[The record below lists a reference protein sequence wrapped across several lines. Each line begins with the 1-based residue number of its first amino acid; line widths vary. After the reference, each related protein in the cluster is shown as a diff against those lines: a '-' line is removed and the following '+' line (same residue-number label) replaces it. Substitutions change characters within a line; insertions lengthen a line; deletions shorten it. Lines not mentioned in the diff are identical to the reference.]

1 MSPTSVT
8 VSDVDP
14 AQFRQLLGRFATG
27 VVVVTTQNADGAPAG
42 MTANSLASVS
52 LEPPLVSLCVERAA
66 HLHDALQRARGFV
79 INVLAEH
86 QEAVSRRFAGPHP
99 NRFDGIGYT
108 LNDRGLAVLDG
119 TLAHIECERFAE
131 YPGGDHTIV
140 VGRVIGGATGE
151 GRPLLYYRGGYAAL
165 G

>member
-1 MSPTSVT
+1 VT
-8 VSDVDP
+8 DVDS

-27 VVVVTTQNADGAPAG
+27 VAVVTTTDAEGAPAG

-52 LEPPLVSLCVERAA
+52 LSPPLVSLCIEREA
-66 HLHDALQRARGFV
+66 HLHASILRASAFV
-79 INVLAEH
+79 INVLSSS
-86 QEAVSRRFAGPHP
+86 QEALSRRFAGPHP

-108 LNDRGLAVLDG
+108 LNDRGLVVLDG
-119 TLAHIECERFAE
+119 TLAHIECERYAD

-140 VGRVIGGATGE
+140 VGRVIGGSTCD